1 MQLVSVLRSGIASAA
16 NGYAHIYQRGTAA
29 TATCYADFEGFTVLS
44 QPSGGFSLDANGS
57 VEVYVN
63 QVVDVTVADSTG
75 LIVGNFTEGEASPNV
90 EVRSLSFTGTDY
102 NSGASAAGNPTTL
115 QAVLDLIATAFGTTD
130 WNIKISG
137 TTKTPIQ
144 WLAQII
150 GVFTNV
156 KDPTYGAV
164 GDGVTDDTT
173 HIQAALTAAGTPKGI
188 VFFPAGTYRTTA
200 KLTVPTGVH
209 LWGAGT
215 DATFIKIDH
224 ATNDTLEYGS
234 GTDTYGDQ
242 EIRGL
247 TIDALQANSGIFISC
262 PDNGNVRRVLVT
274 NCTLGSTNTVHTGK
288 LISTVNSGHT
298 VKMKDCYAFPNTGI
312 GVHVDSTGGRLV
324 LDTVIFFLASA
335 TFGNQVVKS
344 RSQTRISGCKFDVST
359 QTSGTAQCVAVGDGA
374 AGVDA
379 VVTGCR
385 FVNGTSANTT
395 AISVTGANIANSAFS
410 ESGNGFV
417 EATAFLARVA
427 GLSSITASPVEVF
440 TQDRDMRVEQVTNN
454 ANVQLNGDLNGV
466 SLLTRTSNAA
476 GQILSSNTAPP
487 GAHWTIGV
495 LNSSGGAFSTG
506 NISFG
511 TGFMATIAAIP
522 TGSTL
527 ANGKTMWMHFR
538 SVQAGGVCAWAPIAS
553 QIQLT

>member
-1 MQLVSVLRSGIASAA
+1 
-16 NGYAHIYQRGTAA
+16 
-29 TATCYADFEGFTVLS
+29 
-44 QPSGGFSLDANGS
+44 
-57 VEVYVN
+57 
-63 QVVDVTVADSTG
+63 
-75 LIVGNFTEGEASPNV
+75 V

-102 NSGASAAGNPTTL
+102 DSGASAAGNPTTL
-115 QAVLDLIATAFGTTD
+115 QAVLDLVNTAFGTSD

-209 LWGAGT
+209 LWGAGA
-215 DATFIKIDH
+215 DATFLKIDH
-224 ATNDTLEYGS
+224 ATADTLEYGT

-242 EIRGL
+242 EIRGI

-262 PDNGNVRRVLVT
+262 PDNSNVRRVLVV
-274 NCTLGSTNTVHTGK
+274 NSTLGSASTVHTGK
-288 LISTVNSGHT
+288 LFSSVNSGHT
-298 VKMKDCYAFPNTGI
+298 CKMKDCYVFPNTGI
-312 GVHVDSTGGRLV
+312 GIHVDSTGGRLV
-324 LDTVIFFLASA
+324 LDTVIFFLVSA
-335 TFGNQVVKS
+335 TFGNQMVKS
-344 RSQTRISGCKFDVST
+344 RSQTRITGCKFDVST
-359 QTSGTAQCVAVGDGA
+359 QTSGTAQCIAVGDGS

-385 FVNGTSANTT
+385 FVNGTSANMT
-395 AISVTGANIANSAFS
+395 AISVTGANTNNSAFG
-410 ESGNGFV
+410 ESANGFV

-427 GLSSITASPVEVF
+427 GLSSITASPVQIF
-440 TQDRDMRVEQVTNN
+440 TQDRDGRVEQQTSN
-454 ANVQLNGDLNGV
+454 ANIQLNGDLNGV
-466 SLLTRTSNAA
+466 SLLTRTTNAA
-476 GQILSSNTAPP
+476 GQIITSNTAPP

-495 LNSSGGAFSTG
+495 LNSSGGAFSIG

-538 SVQAGGVCAWAPIAS
+538 SVQAGGVSAWAPVAS

>member
-1 MQLVSVLRSGIASAA
+1 MQLVSALRSGVAAAA
-16 NGYAHIYQRGTAA
+16 NGAAHVYQRGTQTAA
-29 TATCYADFEGFTVLS
+29 ICYADFEGTTVLS
-44 QPSGGFSLDANGS
+44 QPSGGFTLDAYGS
-57 VEVYVN
+57 LEIYVN
-63 QVVDVTVADSTG
+63 QVVDISVVDSTG
-75 LIVGNFTEGEASPNV
+75 LVVASLTEGEAAPNV
-90 EVRSLSFTGTDY
+90 EVRSLAFTGTDY
-102 NSGASAAGNPTTL
+102 DSGASAAGNPTTL
-115 QAVLDLIATAFGTTD
+115 QAVLDAVLAAFGTTD
-130 WNIKISG
+130 WSIKISG

-224 ATNDTLEYGS
+224 ATADTLEYGS
-234 GTDTYGDQ
+234 GSDTFGDQ

-247 TIDALQANSGIFISC
+247 TIDCLQANSGIFVSC
-262 PDNGNVRRVLVT
+262 PDNSNVRRVLII
-274 NCTLGSTNTVHTGK
+274 NCALGSSSTVHTGK
-288 LISTVNSGHT
+288 LFSSVNSGHT
-298 VKMKDCYAFPNTGI
+298 LKMKDVYAFPATGI
-312 GVHVDSTGGRLV
+312 GVHMDSTSGRMV
-324 LDTVIFFLASA
+324 LDTVIFFLVSA
-335 TFGNQVVKS
+335 TFGNQVVLS
-344 RSQTRISGCKFDVST
+344 RSQTRITGCKFDVSS
-359 QTSGTAQCVAVGDGA
+359 QTSGTAQCITVGDGS

-385 FVNGTSANTT
+385 FKNGTSANMT
-395 AISVTGANIANSAFS
+395 AINVVGANVANAAFS
-410 ESGNGFV
+410 ESANGFI
-417 EATAFLARVA
+417 ESTAFLARVA
-427 GLSSITASPVEVF
+427 GLTSITATPVSVT
-440 TQDRDMRVEQVTNN
+440 TQDRDGRVEQQSSN
-454 ANVQLNGDLNGV
+454 ANVQLNGDLYGV
-466 SLLTRTSNAA
+466 SLLTRTTNGA
-476 GQILSSNTAPP
+476 GQIITSNTAPP

-495 LNSSGGAFSTG
+495 LNSSGGVFSTG

-527 ANGKTMWMHFR
+527 GNGKTMWMHFR
-538 SVQAGGVCAWAPIAS
+538 SVQAGGVCAWAPVAS

>member
-1 MQLVSVLRSGIASAA
+1 MQLIEPLA
-16 NGYAHIYQRGTAA
+16 NGYASAPNGFAKVVQRA
-29 TATCYADFEGFTVLS
+29 TFVPATCYADFEGTTVLS
-44 QPSGGFSLDANGS
+44 QPSTGFVLDSNGAL
-57 VEVYVN
+57 EVYAN
-63 QVVDVTVADSTG
+63 QVVDVVVTDSNGNTVAT
-75 LIVGNFTEGEASPNV
+75 FTEGNSAPDV
-90 EVRSLSFTGTDY
+90 EVRSLAFTGTDY
-102 NSGASAAGNPTTL
+102 NSGASAPGNPTTL
-115 QAVLDLIATAFGTTD
+115 QAVLDAVLAAFGTSD
-130 WNIKISG
+130 WSIKISG

-234 GTDTYGDQ
+234 GTDTFGDQ

-247 TIDALQANSGIFISC
+247 SIDCLQANSGIFISC
-262 PDNGNVRRVLVT
+262 PDNLNVRRVLVT
-274 NCTLGSTNTVHTGK
+274 NCTIGSSSTVHTGK
-288 LISTVNSGHT
+288 MFSSVNSGHT
-298 VKMKDCYAFPNTGI
+298 LKMKDCYVFPSVGI
-312 GVHVDSTGGRLV
+312 GLHMDSTGGRMV
-324 LDTVIFFLASA
+324 LDTVIFFLVNA
-335 TFGNQVVKS
+335 TFGNQMVLS
-344 RSQTRISGCKFDVST
+344 RSQTRITGCKFDASS
-359 QTSGTAQCVAVGDGA
+359 QTSGTSQCITVGDA
-374 AGVDA
+374 SAGVDA
-379 VVTGCR
+379 VITGCR
-385 FVNGTSANTT
+385 FKNGTSANMT
-395 AISVTGANIANSAFS
+395 AINVVGANVANAAFS
-410 ESGNGFV
+410 ESANGFI
-417 EATAFLARVA
+417 ESTAFLARVA
-427 GLSSITASPVEVF
+427 GLTSITATPVSVT
-440 TQDRDMRVEQVTNN
+440 TQDRDGRVEQASSN
-454 ANVQLNGDLNGV
+454 ANLQLNGDLYGV
-466 SLLTRTSNAA
+466 SLLTRTNNTG
-476 GQILSSNTAPP
+476 GQVLTSNTAPP
-487 GAHWTIGV
+487 GSHWTIGV
-495 LNSSGGAFSTG
+495 LNNSGGAFSIG

-538 SVQAGGVCAWAPIAS
+538 SVQAGGVSAWAPVAS